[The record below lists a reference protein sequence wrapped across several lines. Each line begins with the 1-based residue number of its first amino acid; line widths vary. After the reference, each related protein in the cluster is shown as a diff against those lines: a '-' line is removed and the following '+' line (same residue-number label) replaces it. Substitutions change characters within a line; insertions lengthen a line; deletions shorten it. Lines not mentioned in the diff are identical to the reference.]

1 MQPQDVPRVKIYEK
15 VALDAVVTDG
25 GVVQGVTTDKGDI
38 NCRIFINCAGLTV
51 EGAHSMLP
59 NMRDPDGHIYCREW
73 SGGLMIGGFEPEAK
87 PCFHDAVP
95 SKFEFQLLPEDWD
108 HFEVLMDQILHR
120 IPAVHN
126 AEIRQMING
135 PESFTPDGKYVM
147 GEAPEVRNYYVAAGM
162 CSSGIASA
170 AGVGKALSEWIT
182 EGRPTMDLWSVDIKR
197 FASHENNKR
206 FLGDRVKET
215 LGWHY
220 ALRLP
225 YSEIKTGRK
234 LKCSPLYTQLS
245 AAGAVWGERM
255 GWERAN
261 WFDVDEEVVP
271 SDDVFGKPPFFRNVQ
286 IEVKASRE
294 NVALVDLTSV
304 GIFELTS
311 TDQNSVVQFLQVL
324 CAKDVDV
331 PVGHIVHTAML
342 NEQGCYQMDC
352 TIVRTNENSYLVL
365 VPTPA
370 MHTAAQ
376 YWISRHISKGSSVSM
391 RDCQSEYVVVDV
403 LGPKSEELL
412 QSLTKTP
419 LNETAYPVDTFKSLD
434 LGYASQVKALRRIDV
449 GDLEQ
454 DWLLLIPTEFAVF
467 LYSEMMAVGKPL
479 GIRNA
484 GCYTLES
491 LRIEKGYPRMG
502 LELTPFINPYQA
514 GLEDR
519 IDKKESDFIGKK
531 ALLDLESEPVYKRLV
546 FIALEEHD
554 YNCIPWG

>member
-1 MQPQDVPRVKIYEK
+1 VKIYEK

-135 PESFTPDGKYVM
+135 PESFTPDGKYII

-294 NVALVDLTSV
+294 
-304 GIFELTS
+304 
-311 TDQNSVVQFLQVL
+311 
-324 CAKDVDV
+324 
-331 PVGHIVHTAML
+331 
-342 NEQGCYQMDC
+342 
-352 TIVRTNENSYLVL
+352 
-365 VPTPA
+365 
-370 MHTAAQ
+370 
-376 YWISRHISKGSSVSM
+376 
-391 RDCQSEYVVVDV
+391 
-403 LGPKSEELL
+403 
-412 QSLTKTP
+412 KT
-419 LNETAYPVDTFKSLD
+419 LH
-434 LGYASQVKALRRIDV
+434 
-449 GDLEQ
+449 
-454 DWLLLIPTEFAVF
+454 W
-467 LYSEMMAVGKPL
+467 
-479 GIRNA
+479 
-484 GCYTLES
+484 
-491 LRIEKGYPRMG
+491 
-502 LELTPFINPYQA
+502 
-514 GLEDR
+514 
-519 IDKKESDFIGKK
+519 
-531 ALLDLESEPVYKRLV
+531 
-546 FIALEEHD
+546 
-554 YNCIPWG
+554 